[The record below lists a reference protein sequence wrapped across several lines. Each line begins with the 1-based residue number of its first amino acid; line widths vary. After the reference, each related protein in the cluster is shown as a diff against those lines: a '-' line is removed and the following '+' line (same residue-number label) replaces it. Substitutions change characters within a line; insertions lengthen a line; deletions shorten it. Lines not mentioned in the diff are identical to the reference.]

1 MIDCKRIGEDMAM
14 KAVLEYQKS
23 ELIDGVVYDMS
34 PANTKHINIQNNLI
48 TIIRQYQP
56 KG

>member
-1 MIDCKRIGEDMAM
+1 M